1 MNARELKPLFEQ
13 WDAATAAWTISRDEG
28 QRHLSGLANSAT
40 ALGYLGGSSSCA
52 FGAAAVEA
60 AEVRVYDS
68 LREEHRALLM
78 SVDGLRTA
86 VRSLSSIAKTV
97 ASLRSRVPS
106 SDSAPALL
114 LSHDVESLAELL
126 SEVVA
131 MYQAQL
137 SVCEGVAVAMHPDTA
152 RASSSNTLTL

>member
-1 MNARELKPLFEQ
+1 MMNARELKPLFEQ

-106 SDSAPALL
+106 SDSLL